1 MWFGIEDFFGIFRA
15 VSLSAPIVM
24 VMNFIFRGYI
34 TSYDVETYSR
44 LIAIFFWFLS
54 LLLLNCW
61 RICTAVPLK

>member
-1 MWFGIEDFFGIFRA
+1 MWIGIEDFFGIFRA
-15 VSLSAPIVM
+15 VSLSALIVM

-54 LLLLNCW
+54 LLLLNYW